1 MLPFKALP
9 NLRNKWWTLA
19 WAAGIVWM
27 AIEFAGGQDQGPAA
41 ANAADNS
48 ADGGSDLPDAADQK
62 AVANFLS
69 S

>member
-1 MLPFKALP
+1 MLPFKIIP

-27 AIEFAGGQDQGPAA
+27 AVEFAGGQDPGPAV
-41 ANAADNS
+41 ANATDNGADS
-48 ADGGSDLPDAADQK
+48 SDLPNAEDQK
-62 AVANFLS
+62 AVANYLS